1 MPRLPQAAVAA
12 VAFLAV
18 APFAGAEPYGGVEFP
33 FGEKSFADSVVSYT
47 PGTNVSGE
55 SADATNVLGV
65 PDGGSLGD
73 FVSLGVGGSL
83 VVEFTDNLL
92 VDQDAVENGNDIYIF
107 EIGPAVEGFF
117 VEISV
122 DGVNY
127 IDLGLVSGQPTGID
141 IKPFITAT
149 PDAAFRFVRLTD
161 DGVGNSTAP
170 SGGADIDAIG
180 AIGATAIPEP
190 ATMAGLLG
198 GAGLLALRR
207 RR

>member
-1 MPRLPQAAVAA
+1 MKTALAAAAVTSLAIAA
-12 VAFLAV
+12 TV
-18 APFAGAEPYGGVEFP
+18 GAEPYGGVEFP
-33 FGEKSFADSVVSYT
+33 FGTMSFADSVVSYT

-55 SADATNVLGV
+55 SADASNVLGI
-65 PDGGSLGD
+65 PDGGSVGD

-83 VVEFTDNLL
+83 VIEFTDNLL

-107 EIGPAVEGFF
+107 EIGAAVEGFF
-117 VEISV
+117 VEIST
-122 DGVNY
+122 DGVDY

-190 ATMAGLLG
+190 ATAATLLTAG
-198 GAGLLALRR
+198 GLLALRR

>member
-1 MPRLPQAAVAA
+1 MKTALAAAAVTSLAIAA
-12 VAFLAV
+12 TV
-18 APFAGAEPYGGVEFP
+18 GAEPYGGVEFP
-33 FGEKSFADSVVSYT
+33 FGAMSFADSVVSYT

-55 SADATNVLGV
+55 SADASNVLGI
-65 PDGGSLGD
+65 PDGGSVGD

-83 VVEFTDNLL
+83 VIEFTDNLL

-107 EIGPAVEGFF
+107 EIGAAVEGFF
-117 VEISV
+117 VEIST
-122 DGVNY
+122 DGVDY

-190 ATMAGLLG
+190 ATAATLLTAG
-198 GAGLLALRR
+198 GLLALRR